1 MNTITRALV
10 KSIEHQVV
18 SAQSKARGFIKI
30 EGFDDSTY
38 LELLQ
43 ALSERRFVLG
53 GKHVLVRTTSPLP
66 GFELHSVE
74 DHRSATWYRN
84 NVQPDQVLLLV
95 MNVPTSDAQSLKN
108 IFTIDEAALTSSK
121 NDTGLRQLFEAA
133 FTDHQLSPE
142 DWTLLTQFLS
152 RLETL
157 RKPQLRDLARFL
169 SEVNHALAQ
178 DAGLTLQKAIA
189 RALPHLGLFRCEG
202 QHEVIG
208 TAKQDRL
215 LKTILQVA
223 SLGSELIEPSKQKGY
238 LDLIEQNR
246 IHFEDE
252 TASGGLSSEQKAET
266 LRRFLAEPLHGSD
279 LLAALQLDWDEV
291 QFVLSKRAKINKKDV
306 RQGLG
311 SQIEMTL
318 RERDIRIEDQSEALR
333 NLLQDLS
340 EGKAPQV
347 EDIEQVLDD
356 LADVLDKKTLQMLRR
371 ERGSRKRE
379 GRDFPIEVARCAM
392 ELLDPSDRSDSQNLT
407 LKISFRPDKSK
418 KETPRRA
425 MQAFRALYG
434 SITEAF
440 PTIEWDLKALWEI
453 TPAWNEELDGVNPEP
468 ARSELLFKVEA
479 RGQSMDLVWIYEP
492 EDVNATIHQQL
503 LHIVEHQQLFIPA
516 YVVSSTLGAQG
527 IDLERPLNSLGN
539 YAATGKSI
547 DVPFVQEVLTRQYGL
562 QSAGAADIQ
571 NALMNVLDHWKAFVG
586 LTLQHGLQRVHVYRL
601 LEAYETLLSLCNLYL
616 PVHKLAARPAFGLLG
631 RAWMVHL
638 EGKTGQLVMPFLHPL
653 KLHWWVERNHQLHT
667 LIWKLLDPSKPVEA
681 VDFKGMRDDLDRLLS
696 SAGSPAVL
704 ARMQEGSPVSHYLLS
719 VQEHMGYELY
729 APLQGIQ
736 SDLQPLSRR
745 TDTRADARIATR
757 SLIKVIEDYLETYPF
772 VRDGIEI
779 YLLQCSNAALPGV
792 LSDELLKLSEK
803 RRWNLKFNLT
813 VHTLDNGVAL
823 HQEVNAWIQE
833 HQEQGAALPGS
844 YFPAVNLRVVQ
855 APLLDLLQ
863 DLKETDLAIL
873 ADVLSEK
880 GQKIEDT
887 TDQEASELLPLSG
900 YVSQFASQP
909 LPVNRQAMDRLV
921 QLTPNWKTSLLLDF
935 YRMQALVYHKG
946 RKLHGEGLDFQL
958 RITLENWEKELRALH
973 KHFNWVV
980 CYDTTVDRYLLE
992 QNFPEAVQVI
1002 RYSLGLGPL
1011 KQHKMTV
1018 SSSREVREVVV
1029 RRLGSNLG
1037 HQLLTGFQTPI
1048 LKQLAEAMVDYAR
1061 DVSGDIVLRAAGP
1074 GAYLNEII
1082 GLVTARFRIEQELSG
1097 LPDDTRMQTW
1107 LYLDDFRHWF
1117 RDKMPDLLHVRLH
1130 HAGEG
1135 RVKLSMRVVET
1146 KCISTDHFDR
1156 EARDAEVQ
1164 VTRGTERI
1172 LQIFKPGKVHLD
1184 HPYWYNQ
1191 LYQALAGN
1199 MEITGRELTLWED
1212 FQEALRN
1219 GRFEL
1224 DVQGQ
1229 TWIFCH
1235 NGPGNPKLAEFKTLK
1250 QQFEPALASKLG
1262 VTFTARHY
1270 SRTALREAL
1279 REMAASRHIDI
1290 EAEVWEKLERTPDPE
1305 PEVVV
1310 HADLVSPPARVAV
1323 PDAAP
1328 APSVPFKTSEATVMV
1343 MPPPETSTIS
1353 NMQTHQLEK
1362 VEEAHTTENPAH
1374 ARLQVWL
1381 EEQARKL
1388 QRLLRDYNLGVY
1400 PVNPKDADVGAAIVR
1415 FKVRLRPGEDLGKLQ
1430 RQASNLQRE
1439 MALPSVPL
1447 IDNVPS
1453 THFIG
1458 IDIPRAEKDTI
1469 PFLPHLQSLSAGQP
1483 GTLPVVLGQRPD
1495 GQMVM
1500 ADLATFPHLL
1510 VAGVTRSGKS
1520 VFLRNL
1526 LVCLI
1531 SKNPPEHLQLLII
1544 DPKRTD
1550 FAMFGGLP
1558 HLLDGHR
1565 VITDPRE
1572 ARERLLT
1579 LIREEMPRRQDIIG
1593 EAEVFDIQEYNR
1605 LNPEKALPMLVAVID
1620 EYAQLLSVMPDK
1632 ERKVFEQDL
1641 MSLAQVGRALGLH
1654 LILATQR
1661 PSTDVVTGVLK
1672 ANLPTRVALK
1682 VTSNIDSRVILDQPG
1697 AENLVGYGD
1706 MLYMD
1711 AAGDIVRLQAPLM
1724 SSMELR
1730 QHLDQYRGEK

>member
-38 LELLQ
+38 SELLQ
-43 ALSERRFVLG
+43 ALSERNGVLG

-66 GFELHSVE
+66 GFEHQAVE

-169 SEVNHALAQ
+169 SEVNRTLAE

-189 RALPHLGLFRCEG
+189 RTLPHLGLFRCEG

-223 SLGSELIEPSKQKGY
+223 SLGSELIEPSKQKAY

-266 LRRFLAEPLHGSD
+266 LRRFLAEPLHGPD

-291 QFVLSKRAKINKKDV
+291 QFVLSKRAKINKKEV
-306 RQGLG
+306 RQSLG
-311 SQIEMTL
+311 SQIESSL

-356 LADVLDKKTLQMLRR
+356 LADVLDRKTLQTLRK

-392 ELLDPSDRSDSQNLT
+392 ELLDPSDQGDGQNLT
-407 LKISFRPDKSK
+407 LKISFKPDKSK

-453 TPAWNEELDGVNPEP
+453 TPAWNEELDPKDPEP

-492 EDVNATIHQQL
+492 EDVNATTMTQL
-503 LHIVEHQQLFIPA
+503 LHIVEHQQMFIPA
-516 YVVSSTLGAQG
+516 YSVSSTLGAQG

-539 YAATGKSI
+539 YAASAKSI

-571 NALMNVLDHWKAFVG
+571 DALLNVLDHWKAFVG

-601 LEAYETLLSLCNLYL
+601 LEAYESLLNLCNLYL
-616 PVHKLAARPAFGLLG
+616 PGHKLASRPAFGLLG

-667 LIWKLLDPSKPVEA
+667 LIWKLLDPNKSVEA

-704 ARMQEGSPVSHYLLS
+704 ARTQEGSPISHYLLS

-729 APLQGIQ
+729 APLQGVQ
-736 SDLQPLSRR
+736 TDLQPLSRR

-823 HQEVNAWIQE
+823 HQEVNHWIQE

-844 YFPAVNLRVVQ
+844 YFPAVNLRVMQ
-855 APLLDLLQ
+855 APLLEVLQ
-863 DLKETDLAIL
+863 SLQETDLAIL

-880 GQKIEDT
+880 GQKIEDS
-887 TDQEASELLPLSG
+887 TDENAAELLPLSG
-900 YVSQFASQP
+900 YVSRFASQP
-909 LPVNRQAMDRLV
+909 LPVNRQDMDRLV
-921 QLTPNWKTSLLLDF
+921 QLTPRWKTSLLLDF
-935 YRMQALVYHKG
+935 YRVQALIYHKG
-946 RKLHGEGLDFQL
+946 RKPHGDGLDFQL
-958 RITLENWEKELRALH
+958 RITLENWEKELAALH
-973 KHFNWVV
+973 RHFNWVV

-992 QNFPEAVQVI
+992 QSFPEAVQVI

-1037 HQLLTGFQTPI
+1037 HQLLTGFQSPI
-1048 LKQLAEAMVDYAR
+1048 LRQLAEAMVDYAR
-1061 DVSGDIVLRAAGP
+1061 NVSGDIVLRAAGP
-1074 GAYLNEII
+1074 GAFLNEII

-1097 LPDDTRMQTW
+1097 LPDDTSMQTW

-1130 HAGEG
+1130 HAFDGQ
-1135 RVKLSMRVVET
+1135 VKLSMRVVET
-1146 KCISTDHFDR
+1146 KCVSTDHFDR

-1199 MEITGRELTLWED
+1199 MEITGQELSLWED
-1212 FQEALRN
+1212 FREALRS

-1250 QQFEPALASKLG
+1250 QQFEPALANKLG

-1290 EAEVWEKLERTPDPE
+1290 EEEVWEKLERTAEPE
-1305 PEVVV
+1305 PEAVV
-1310 HADLVSPPARVAV
+1310 HADLVSPSTVIYAAL

-1328 APSVPFKTSEATVMV
+1328 APSVPFKSSEATVMV
-1343 MPPPETSTIS
+1343 MPPPETVTL
-1353 NMQTHQLEK
+1353 QVAEVHEP
-1362 VEEAHTTENPAH
+1362 ENPANE
-1374 ARLQVWL
+1374 RLQVWL

-1400 PVNPKDADVGAAIVR
+1400 PVNPKEADVGAAIVR
-1415 FKVRLRPGEDLGKLQ
+1415 FKVRLRPGEDLAKLQ
-1430 RQASNLQRE
+1430 KQAVNLQRE
-1439 MALPSVPL
+1439 MALPSVPF

-1469 PFLPHLQSLSAGQP
+1469 PFLPYLQNLSAGQP

-1495 GQMVM
+1495 GQMVT

-1510 VAGVTRSGKS
+1510 VAGVTGSGKS

-1526 LVCLI
+1526 LVCLTA
-1531 SKNPPEHLQLLII
+1531 KHPPEQLQLMIV

-1558 HLLDGHR
+1558 HLMDGQRVLLDA
-1565 VITDPRE
+1565 RE
-1572 ARERLLT
+1572 AQQKLLA
-1579 LIREEMPRRQDIIG
+1579 LIHEEMPRRQDIIG
-1593 EAEVFDIQEYNR
+1593 KARVFNIQEFNR
-1605 LNPEKALPMLVAVID
+1605 RFPEEALPMVVAVID
-1620 EYAQLLSVMPDK
+1620 EYAQLLTVIPDK
-1632 ERKVFEQDL
+1632 ERKAFEQDL

-1682 VTSNIDSRVILDQPG
+1682 VTTNIDSRVILDQPG
-1697 AENLVGYGD
+1697 AENLVGHGD
-1706 MLYMD
+1706 MLYME
-1711 AAGDIVRLQAPLM
+1711 ASGRVTRLQAPLM
-1724 SSMELR
+1724 SSEELEAF
-1730 QHLDQYRGEK
+1730 LDGLRSNA